1 MNPAIPQEVDKA
13 VPFVPDPKLLQLRR
27 HWIFDLD
34 GTLTVSAHDFE
45 HMRRELGLAP
55 EAPILEALQAM
66 PPARAAPLWEV
77 LNELEFYYA
86 GKASLMQGAAELLQ
100 NLHDHGRQL
109 AILTRNTMPVV
120 KQTLRA
126 CAIDHFFP
134 LEHIL
139 DRDACIP
146 KPSPDGIIQLL
157 SFWQADA
164 DDTVMVGDYLY
175 DLEAGKGAG
184 VATVHLDTRGN
195 VDWSEYTD
203 IRVEN
208 LGQIIDYL
216 QEPK

>member
-1 MNPAIPQEVDKA
+1 M
-13 VPFVPDPKLLQLRR
+13 PDPNLIKQRN

-45 HMRRELGLAP
+45 HIRRELGLAP
-55 EAPILEALQAM
+55 ETPILEALHAM
-66 PPARAAPLWEV
+66 PEAEAAPLWEQ

-86 GKASLMQGAAELLQ
+86 GKSSVMQGAPELLQ
-100 NLHDHGRQL
+100 KLHNDGRQL

-120 KQTLRA
+120 QQTLEA
-126 CAIDHFFP
+126 CRLQHFFP
-134 LEHIL
+134 VEHIL

-146 KPSPDGIIQLL
+146 KPSPDGVRHLL
-157 SFWQADA
+157 DFWRADA

-184 VATVHLDTRGN
+184 VATIHVDTRGD

-203 IRVEN
+203 IRVEG
-208 LGQIIDYL
+208 LGEIIEYL
-216 QEPK
+216 